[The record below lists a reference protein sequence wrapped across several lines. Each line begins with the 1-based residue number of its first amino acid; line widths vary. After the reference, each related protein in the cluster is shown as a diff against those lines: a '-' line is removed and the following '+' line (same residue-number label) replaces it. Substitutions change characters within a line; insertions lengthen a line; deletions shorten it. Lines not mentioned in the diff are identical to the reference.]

1 MPLLLVALA
10 LVLLL
15 ALFLLA
21 IPLSLILRY
30 RAGRARRLARRWVAT
45 TNLVSLVVSI
55 GLFLAGAAVTS
66 FWVPRAIGYSA
77 LGLLAGGALGMT
89 GLLATRWEPT
99 PRGLWYTPNRWLVLF
114 VTLVVTVRIAYGFW
128 RACHAWHHGALHGA
142 GRGSWLDAF
151 GVAESMAAG
160 AVVLGYYAVY
170 FWGLRR
176 RVSRSRGGDD
186 GIAEANGG
194 RRRASPARPPASSNR
209 RR

>member
-1 MPLLLVALA
+1 VPLLLVALA
-10 LVLLL
+10 LILLL

-55 GLFLAGAAVTS
+55 GLFMAGAAATS
-66 FWVPRAIGYSA
+66 LWVPRALPYCA
-77 LGLLAGGALGMT
+77 LGLLAGGVLGLI
-89 GLLATRWEPT
+89 GLLATRWETT
-99 PRGLWYTPNRWLVLF
+99 PRGLWYTPNRWLVLL
-114 VTLVVTVRIAYGFW
+114 VTLVVTARIGYGFW
-128 RACHAWHHGALHGA
+128 RAWHAWHHGAASGT
-142 GRGSWLDAF
+142 WLDAF

-176 RVSRSRGGDD
+176 RVSRTRARD
-186 GIAEANGG
+186 GVAEASGG
-194 RRRASPARPPASSNR
+194 RRRGAPARPRASSSR